1 MNEILDEPNDWRI
14 TTKLCSTRNKLGNR
28 KCVNINCQIFCRMH
42 ESEKKWSVLF
52 LVEAGSG
59 QGLLRLCKDLHSH
72 LNICLYLLLHLCLYL
87 LLHLCL
93 YLWLWRRSGLGLQ
106 LCIRI
111 PSRDHNGGAPSLT
124 PTLHTALLFLK
135 KTNKLKEL
143 EQIVAIF
150 HIGHSTLKMCNHV
163 LREGVWFCPIIKMKR
178 RWVVK
183 NAIGARFTFCG
194 YFSSGAFLCFGG
206 ADEQSTLGA
215 SLSGRSRILADPLCL
230 ADNSVVHT

>member
-1 MNEILDEPNDWRI
+1 MYEHQLSDILSQAGTN
-14 TTKLCSTRNKLGNR
+14 S
-28 KCVNINCQIFCRMH
+28 
-42 ESEKKWSVLF
+42 KKWSVLF

-59 QGLLRLCKDLHSH
+59 QGLLCFCKDLHSH
-72 LNICLYLLLHLCLYL
+72 LNICLYL

-111 PSRDHNGGAPSLT
+111 PSRDHNGGGPSLT

-150 HIGHSTLKMCNHV
+150 HSTLKMCNHV
-163 LREGVWFCPIIKMKR
+163 LTEGVWFCPIIKMKR

-183 NAIGARFTFCG
+183 NAIWARSTFCG

-230 ADNSVVHT
+230 ADNSVVYT